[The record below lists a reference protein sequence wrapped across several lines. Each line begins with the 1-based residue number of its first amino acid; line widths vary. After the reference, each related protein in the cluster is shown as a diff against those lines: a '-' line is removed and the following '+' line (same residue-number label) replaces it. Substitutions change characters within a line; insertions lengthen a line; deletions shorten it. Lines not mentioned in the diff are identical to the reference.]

1 MNGKKRRFDTRTTLI
16 VLFVIIIIISAYL
29 LIINLPVQEKYL
41 TPEGVASNIQQY
53 LNKRIIVE
61 GYYEPDIDG
70 GSIVSKPTD
79 QISGSQ
85 KSWLRIDISNVGNES
100 LPLSTDVKYHFTGV
114 VTQLDTGSSPTPIY
128 KLLVE
133 KVELV

>member
-16 VLFVIIIIISAYL
+16 VLFVIVIIISAYL

-53 LNKRIIVE
+53 LNKTIVVE
-61 GYYEPDIDG
+61 GYYQPELDG
-70 GSIVSKPTD
+70 GAMVSKPTD

-85 KSWLRIDISNVGNES
+85 TSWLRVDISKVGG
-100 LPLSTDVKYHFTGV
+100 LTTDIKYHLTGV
-114 VTQLDTGSSPTPIY
+114 VTQLVQGSSPTPIY
-128 KLLVE
+128 ELLVE
-133 KVELV
+133 KVEQV